1 MIEQRLL
8 SSPRS
13 AHEAALELYGIA
25 KEKTKTGAR
34 YLMQLIS
41 TNDYYRHQLRK
52 AFHGPVLRDI
62 AEQVWVLD
70 EQRGVRV
77 RYMPKVWKEYFREL
91 YVMPT
96 FEEYRVRK
104 TGEIKVRERR
114 RSTEELLDDEFAEF
128 LLKVQ
133 AHAVTELGVVFT
145 EQDEQP

>member
-34 YLMQLIS
+34 YLLQLIS
-41 TNDYYRHQLRK
+41 TNDYYRHKLRK

-62 AEQVWVLD
+62 AHQVWIVD
-70 EQRGVRV
+70 ERNGVRY
-77 RYMPKVWKEYFREL
+77 RYTPLAWKHYFAEL
-91 YVMPT
+91 FIEPT
-96 FEEYRVRK
+96 FEEYTVKK
-104 TGEIKVRERR
+104 TGEVKLRQRR

-133 AHAVTELGVVFT
+133 AHAVTEWGVVFI